1 MRKILQTKKK
11 KDTINPNNLREKEGQ
26 QGWKQKERNQTEETE
41 TVREETLEHRHQLK
55 QLNICSRVSVYLY
68 GYSVW
73 RIGWFLPGMRQT
85 HQHDSSTLN
94 TD

>member
-1 MRKILQTKKK
+1 MRKIVQTKKK

-55 QLNICSRVSVYLY
+55 QLNICSRVSVYL
-68 GYSVW
+68 VW
-73 RIGWFLPGMRQT
+73 LQCLEDWMV
-85 HQHDSSTLN
+85 SSRDETN
-94 TD
+94 SSA